1 MKKILIQGLILI
13 TVFCAAL
20 FVLRQIDWMKLFKVE
35 NYTQKTEKKL
45 GEQLWKIYKDGAKD
59 SSDTL
64 LINAVDTIIS
74 KLCAENNIN
83 RSGIKAHLLIK
94 DEVNA
99 FALPGGHLI
108 IYTGLIN
115 DCDNQEQLIGVLGH
129 EIAHIQLNH
138 VMEKLIKE
146 VGLSA
151 IISITAGS
159 GGDMLR
165 QVAKMLSSTAFDR
178 RLEREADLK
187 SVDYMINAGINP
199 KPFAN
204 FLSKMAEK
212 KPDKTKYF
220 SWIST
225 HPDSQDRA
233 NYILDYIKVRT
244 IKNEQVI
251 SSSIWDKIKMNEK
264 DSNLYINP
272 LLLIF

>member
-1 MKKILIQGLILI
+1 MKKIVIQGLILMA
-13 TVFCAAL
+13 VFCSTFL
-20 FVLRQIDWMKLFKVE
+20 VLRQLDWMKLFKVE

-45 GEQLWKIYKDGAKD
+45 GEQLWKIYKDGAEE
-59 SSDTL
+59 STDTL
-64 LINAVDTIIS
+64 LINVIDTITN
-74 KLCAENNIN
+74 KLCARNNIN
-83 RSGIKAHLLIK
+83 KSDIKVHLLIK

-159 GGDMLR
+159 GGDILR

-212 KPDKTKYF
+212 KPDKIKYF
-220 SWIST
+220 SWINT

-233 NYILDYIKVRT
+233 NYILDYLKVKT
-244 IKNEQVI
+244 IKNEQII
-251 SSSIWDKIKMNEK
+251 SSSIWDKIKMNKK
-264 DSNLYINP
+264 DTN
-272 LLLIF
+272 